1 MSDTDTT
8 KLKVKYETMSA
19 QYASQ
24 CILNST
30 KEEILL
36 DFSSGVVPDPA
47 TGQPVVPVH
56 TRIAMTMGGALRL
69 RNLLDKALNN
79 AMTQAQAQAQAHLQA
94 TTPGPRPKIT
104 SPSGSPSVAKK
115 KTPEK

>member
-1 MSDTDTT
+1 MSDQEQT

-36 DFSSGVVPDPA
+36 DFSSGVVPDPDS
-47 TGQPVVPVH
+47 GQPVVPVH
-56 TRIAMTMGGALRL
+56 TRIAMTMGGAMRL
-69 RNLLDKALNN
+69 RNLLDKALNK
-79 AMTQAQAQAQAHLQA
+79 AVSQTAPAA
-94 TTPGPRPKIT
+94 RPKVT
-104 SPSGSPSVAKK
+104 SASATSTSASRPAVTKKKPAKK
-115 KTPEK
+115 EDDK